1 LLGVGVKSPD
11 LHRKRPVKVLQAF
24 IKTHLI
30 KMADAADNSSAVD
43 SYVNTPI
50 DKSPELL
57 GSETL
62 DSPAN
67 NVPPA
72 PYRLFNR
79 QKTIHEVFGGGMAAD
94 VMLWRRRGI
103 CIGVL
108 VAATAAWYLFERS
121 GYTFLS
127 LISTI
132 LLLLVAIL
140 FIWANAASLLQRPL
154 PPLPELELSEE
165 IVNKVAASMRV
176 RINDVLA
183 VAHDIALGKDIKL
196 FAKAVVFLWLFSI
209 FGGWFIFLTLVYIG
223 LLISLTIPALYNKY
237 EDHVDRNAEIA
248 HKQIVK
254 QYRNL
259 DANVLSKIPR
269 GFSKD
274 KKMQ

>member
-1 LLGVGVKSPD
+1 
-11 LHRKRPVKVLQAF
+11 
-24 IKTHLI
+24 
-30 KMADAADNSSAVD
+30 MADASDIPSAVE
-43 SYVNTPI
+43 SNVNTPI
-50 DKSPELL
+50 EKSSELL
-57 GSETL
+57 APETV
-62 DSPAN
+62 DSPAD
-67 NVPPA
+67 NVTPTR
-72 PYRLFNR
+72 YRLFNR
-79 QKTIHEVFGGGMAAD
+79 QKTIHEVLGGGMTAD
-94 VMLWRRRGI
+94 VILWRRSVLS
-103 CIGVL
+103 IGVL
-108 VAATAAWYLFERS
+108 VTATAAWYLFERS

-132 LLLLVAIL
+132 ILLLVAIL

-165 IVNKVAASMRV
+165 IVNEVAASMRV

-196 FAKAVVFLWLFSI
+196 FAKAVIFLWLFSI
-209 FGGWFIFLTLVYIG
+209 FGGWFNFLTLVYIG
-223 LLISLTIPALYNKY
+223 LFVSLTIPALYNKY
-237 EDHVDRNAEIA
+237 EDLVDRNAEIA

-269 GFSKD
+269 GLSKE